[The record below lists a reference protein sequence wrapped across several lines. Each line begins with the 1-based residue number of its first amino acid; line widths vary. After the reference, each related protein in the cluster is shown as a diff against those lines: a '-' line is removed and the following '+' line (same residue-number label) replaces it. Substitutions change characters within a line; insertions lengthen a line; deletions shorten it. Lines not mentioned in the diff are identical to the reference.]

1 MNLDICTPLD
11 LPLHWRFLMI
21 NDSIRLK
28 EIYEIKDEA
37 FKEVEKYSGKSR
49 LIERIR
55 IAENNSKELIG
66 NQNNKTAG

>member
-1 MNLDICTPLD
+1 
-11 LPLHWRFLMI
+11 MI